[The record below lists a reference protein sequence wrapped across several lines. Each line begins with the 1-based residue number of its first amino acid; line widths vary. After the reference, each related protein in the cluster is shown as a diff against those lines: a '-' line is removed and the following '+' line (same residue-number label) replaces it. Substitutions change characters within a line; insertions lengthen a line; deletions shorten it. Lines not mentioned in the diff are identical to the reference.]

1 MATKNSCVRNLISLA
16 PQVPFLAINGRVF
29 QPVTTAGKHQQMAV
43 VDNPVDYRTGKFFV
57 VKGVSTGWGAKKIP
71 VNR

>member
-1 MATKNSCVRNLISLA
+1 
-16 PQVPFLAINGRVF
+16 VF